1 MPDEQRAQVM
11 IEDEMK
17 SAYLD
22 YAMSV
27 IVGRALPDVRD
38 GLKPVHRRILYGMQE
53 MGLMPNRPYRKA
65 AKLVGEIMGNYHPHG
80 DAAIYDTLVRMAQ
93 DFNTRYPLV
102 DGQGNFGSIDG
113 DPPAAMRYTEARL
126 TPLAAELLADI
137 DKETVDFVPNYDES
151 RLEPIV
157 LPTRVPNL
165 LINGSSGIA
174 VGMATNI
181 PPHNLAEVVDALLK
195 MVEDPE
201 VSLEELTQVIKGPD
215 FPTAGFIYGYQGIQE
230 AYRTGRGILTLR
242 ARARIEVAPR
252 TERESIIVT
261 ELPYQINKARLIEK
275 IAELVRDHR
284 VEGISDIRDES
295 DRDGMR
301 IVLEL
306 KRGEIAVVVLN
317 QLYNHTQMQTTFGV
331 IMLALVNNQP
341 QVLGLR
347 DLLYHFI
354 EHRREVVVHRTRF
367 ELRQAEEKAHVLE
380 GLKLAVEHLDEVIA
394 LIKRSRSPEEA
405 RDGLMNRYSLSQI
418 QAQAIL
424 DMRLQRL
431 TGLERE
437 KLITDYQETIKRIE
451 YLNSVLNSE
460 ALVKKIIQDEL
471 IEIKEKYQD
480 QRRTEIIPEAAE
492 IHLEDMIAPED
503 MVITISHSGYIKR
516 NPASLYRSQRRGGKG
531 KIGMGTKEED
541 FVEHLFVASTH
552 DYLLFFTDAGR
563 VYWQK
568 VHQVPEAGRVAKGKA
583 IVNLLQVS
591 PEEKITAVLSVAQF
605 KNEKYVV
612 MATKNGVIKKTP
624 LQAYSNPRAGG
635 IIALALDIGDKLIAA
650 RLSNGNQEILIG
662 TKKGICIRFPES
674 EARPIGRI
682 GRGVRGIL
690 LEKGNEVIGMEVV
703 EDAANTTILTVTE
716 RGYGKRTGLEEYRRQ
731 GRGGKG
737 IISIKT
743 TPRNGNAVAV
753 LQVADEDELMLM
765 TAEGKILRLKLSSI
779 RTIGRNTQGV
789 KLINMDENDRVIG
802 VAPLAEKGEEGP
814 DQASPSSGEGNGG
827 QPQTTGVA

>member
-1 MPDEQRAQVM
+1 MPDEQRVQVM

-53 MGLMPNRPYRKA
+53 MGLLPNRPYRKA

-126 TPLAAELLADI
+126 TPLSAELLADI

-151 RLEPIV
+151 RLEPLV
-157 LPTRVPNL
+157 LPSRVPNL

-195 MVEDPE
+195 MIEDPD
-201 VSLEELTQVIKGPD
+201 VSLEALMEVIKGPD
-215 FPTAGFIYGYQGIQE
+215 FPTAGFIYGFQGIQE

-261 ELPYQINKARLIEK
+261 ELPYQVNKARLIEK
-275 IAELVRDHR
+275 IAELVQDHR
-284 VEGISDIRDES
+284 IEGISDIRDES
-295 DRDGMR
+295 DREGMR

-306 KRGEIAVVVLN
+306 KRGEIAAVVLN
-317 QLYNHTQMQTTFGV
+317 QLYNHTQTQMTFGV

-354 EHRREVVVHRTRF
+354 EHRREVVVRRTRF
-367 ELRQAEEKAHVLE
+367 ELRQAEEKAHILE

-405 RDGLMNRYSLSQI
+405 RDGLMNRFGLSQI

-424 DMRLQRL
+424 DMKLQRL
-431 TGLERE
+431 TGMERE

-460 ALVKKIIQDEL
+460 ALVKKIVQDEL

-480 QRRTEIIPEAAE
+480 PRRTEIIPETAE

-568 VHQVPEAGRVAKGKA
+568 VHQIPEAGRAAKGKA
-583 IVNLLQVS
+583 IVNLLQVGS
-591 PEEKITAVLSVAQF
+591 EEKITAVLSVAQF
-605 KNEKYVV
+605 KDEKYIV

-635 IIALALDIGDKLIAA
+635 IIALALDAGDKLIAA
-650 RLSNGNQEILIG
+650 RLSNGGQEILIG

-716 RGYGKRTGLEEYRRQ
+716 HGYGKRTGLEEYRSQ
-731 GRGGKG
+731 GRGGMG

-789 KLINMDENDRVIG
+789 KLIDMGETDRVIG
-802 VAPLAEKGEEGP
+802 VAPLAEKGEEVPG
-814 DQASPSSGEGNGG
+814 QAAQSLEEGNGG
-827 QPQTTGVA
+827 KPEVKGEA